1 MSGTYQNLNPLI
13 HFFFLKLIQIYNNSM
28 FIFYTYIV
36 LSMIKYKIL
45 LIGTYK
51 VDIKFQ
57 QKCS

>member
-1 MSGTYQNLNPLI
+1 
-13 HFFFLKLIQIYNNSM
+13 M

-45 LIGTYK
+45 LIGTYE

-57 QKCS
+57 Q